1 MLFHS
6 IFVFT
11 SSITNVAR
19 TMSACKECK
28 ADICL
33 ALIDH
38 CRLKKRRPEDI
49 NCLSII
55 KLKSAQPIGI
65 TWIGKQRKR
74 DVVCDIY

>member
-1 MLFHS
+1 MVHCFPC
-6 IFVFT
+6 FGGD
-11 SSITNVAR
+11 
-19 TMSACKECK
+19 CK

-49 NCLSII
+49 NCLGII